1 MLTLRLSIAVAASLV
16 APALLQTAGWPATA
30 AEYRRLAERCVASG
44 QYAKAAEYY
53 LKEAAIYRTLGDP
66 NAAKVEEIKAERW
79 STEIRVFVDAPP
91 DRQTL
96 LGLYTGAKLE
106 PIYGCCLGAFVRH
119 DERLFAQYRR
129 GEKPPLPEEAF
140 AKLTNKTL
148 ASSYDYCNYGKPFPT
163 QWAKALLAKGIAPH
177 IAWEPNSGLDA
188 VQDDRYL
195 RKFATDAAACGGP
208 IFLRFAGEMN
218 GDWTRYHDQPALYRR
233 KFQLVHDVMEARAS
247 NVAMIWCVNYI
258 PEHNIDEYYPGDQYV
273 DWVGVNF
280 YSVMFHDNDPSKPAT
295 FENPANCLKYV
306 YRKYASRK
314 PIAICEY
321 GASHMAA
328 LDKTDKPEFA
338 VTKIS
343 QLFAALPRLYPRVKL
358 IDIFD
363 CDNLKHAIPSRQL
376 NNYCVTDNAKVLD
389 AYCGAVD
396 SDYFLS
402 QVYTVK
408 PLQKDCLPTHIKALA
423 EGAALSGKVCLSA
436 WVKTYESSPT
446 VVYSI
451 DGKTIASLDSVG
463 DYSVE
468 LDTSAYPKGKHT
480 LAVTV
485 TDSRGTV
492 AGSKKLTIVL

>member
-1 MLTLRLSIAVAASLV
+1 MPKLRVSIAVAMLLAALSLG
-16 APALLQTAGWPATA
+16 QTAAWPATA
-30 AEYRRLAERCVASG
+30 AEYRRLADQCVASG
-44 QYAKAAEYY
+44 QYAKAADYY
-53 LKEAAIYRTLGDP
+53 RKEAAIYRRLGDP

-79 STEIRVFVDAPP
+79 STEIKVFVDTPP

-106 PIYGCCLGAFVRH
+106 PIYGCCVGAFVRH
-119 DERLFAQYRR
+119 DIRLYGYGRQT
-129 GEKPPLPEEAF
+129 LPEEVF
-140 AKLTNKTL
+140 ARLTKKGL
-148 ASSYDYCNYGKPFPT
+148 ATSYDYCNYGKPFPT
-163 QWAKALLAKGIAPH
+163 EWAKGLLAKGIAPH
-177 IAWEPNSGLDA
+177 IAWEPNAGLDA

-195 RKFATDAAACGGP
+195 RKFAADAAACGGP
-208 IFLRFAGEMN
+208 IFVRFAGEMN
-218 GDWTRYHDQPALYRR
+218 GKWTGYHGQPDLYRR
-233 KFQLVHDVMEARAS
+233 KFQLVHDVMAARAP

-258 PEHNIDEYYPGDQYV
+258 PEHNIDEYYPGDRYV

-295 FENPANCLKYV
+295 FENPADCLKYV

-328 LDKTDKPEFA
+328 VDRIDKPDFA
-338 VTKIS
+338 ITKIR

-376 NNYCVTDNAKVLD
+376 NNYCITDNAQILE
-389 AYCGAVD
+389 AYCGAVG

-408 PLQKDCLPTHIKALA
+408 PLQKDCLPTHIKVLA
-423 EGAALSGKVCLSA
+423 DGAALAGKVRLSA
-436 WVKTYESSPT
+436 WVKTYESAPT

-451 DGKTIASLDSVG
+451 DGKTIAGLDSVG

-468 LDTSAYPKGKHT
+468 LDTSVYPKGKHT

-485 TDSRGTV
+485 TDSRGRV
-492 AGSKKLTIVL
+492 AGSKKLTVVL

>member
-1 MLTLRLSIAVAASLV
+1 MFKLRLSIAVAMSLV
-16 APALLQTAGWPATA
+16 ILSLSQSAGWPASA
-30 AEYRRLAERCVASG
+30 AGYRRLAEQCVASG
-44 QYAKAAEYY
+44 QYARAAEYY
-53 LKEAAIYRTLGDP
+53 LKEAAIYRSLGDP
-66 NAAKVEEIKAERW
+66 NAAKVEEIKADRW
-79 STEIRVFVDAPP
+79 ATEIRVYVDAPP

-106 PIYGCCLGAFVRH
+106 PIYGCYLGAFVRH
-119 DERLFAQYRR
+119 DTRLFGNGRQT
-129 GEKPPLPEEAF
+129 LPEEAL
-140 AKLTNKTL
+140 AKLTKKGL
-148 ASSYDYCNYGKPFPT
+148 ASSFDYCNYGKPFPT
-163 QWAKALLAKGIAPH
+163 GWAKALLAKGITPH

-188 VQDDRYL
+188 VRDDYYL

-218 GDWTRYHDQPALYRR
+218 GDWTRYHDAPALYRR
-233 KFQLVHDVMEARAS
+233 KFQLVHDVMEAHAS

-258 PEHNIDEYYPGDQYV
+258 PEHNIDDYYPGDAYV

-306 YRKYASRK
+306 YRQYASRK

-328 LDKTDKPEFA
+328 LDKIDKPNFA
-338 VTKIS
+338 IEKIN

-363 CDNLKHAIPSRQL
+363 CDNLRHAYPSRQL
-376 NNYCVTDNAKVLD
+376 NNYSVTDNQKVLEAFSD
-389 AYCGAVD
+389 AVD

-408 PLQKDCLPTHIKALA
+408 PLQKDCLPTHVRALSD
-423 EGAALSGKVCLSA
+423 GAALSGKVFLSA
-436 WVKTYESSPT
+436 WVKSYESSPT

-451 DGKTIASLDSVG
+451 DGSTIAKLDSVG
-463 DYSVE
+463 DYAIE
-468 LDTSAYPKGKHT
+468 LDTSAYPKGAHT

-485 TDSRGTV
+485 FDSHGTV